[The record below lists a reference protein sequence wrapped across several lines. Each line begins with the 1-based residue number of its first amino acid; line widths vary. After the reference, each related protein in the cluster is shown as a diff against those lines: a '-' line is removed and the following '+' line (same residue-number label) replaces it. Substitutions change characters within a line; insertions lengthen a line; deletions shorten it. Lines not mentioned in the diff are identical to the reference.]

1 MRRREFLKKAG
12 IGIAASA
19 AFGPVFAQT
28 QPQVRWRLASSFP
41 KSLDTLY
48 GAAEVF
54 AERVAQLTDGRFQI
68 RPYQAGELVPGL
80 QVMDAVQQGT
90 VEVGHTASYYYVG
103 KAQALAFDTAVPFG
117 LTARQQNAWMYHGGG
132 IELFRPI
139 FAD

>member
-41 KSLDTLY
+41 RSLDTIY
-48 GAAEVF
+48 GAAEVL
-54 AERVAQLTDGRFQI
+54 AERVSQLTGGRFQI
-68 RPYQAGELVPGL
+68 RPHQAGEIVPGL

-90 VEVGHTASYYYVG
+90 VEVGHTASYY
-103 KAQALAFDTAVPFG
+103 
-117 LTARQQNAWMYHGGG
+117 
-132 IELFRPI
+132 
-139 FAD
+139 